1 MTKEIF
7 TNHLLTLGYRDY
19 IAARFLLHNEFIMQ
33 GITLASSSIEKYLK
47 AILAMQGKGKKDM
60 GVHMDKL
67 DKIRTLLKT
76 TYIDVT
82 EKIDERFLE
91 ILGKAY
97 SIRYY
102 DDLKGPVSFGFF
114 VNQFIGELDFSV
126 HLIDSLFIFSE
137 QNRSSYQVAILQKNE
152 HLLHNNY
159 ILQGI
164 TKKEHM
170 EKPDNGFGVY
180 IDASFPYGEV
190 HATGKGISNKY
201 DGRIYIVN
209 VKPDNQK

>member
-7 TNHLLTLGYRDY
+7 TAHLLSLGYRDY
-19 IAARFLLHNEFIMQ
+19 IAARFLLQNEFIMQ

-47 AILAMQGKGKKDM
+47 AILAMQGKGKKEM

-67 DKIRTLLKT
+67 DKIRALLKA
-76 TYIDVT
+76 TYTDVT

-126 HLIDSLFIFSE
+126 HLIDSLFTFNE
-137 QNRSSYQVAILQKNE
+137 QNKSAYQLAAHQRNE

-159 ILQGI
+159 IFQGI

-170 EKPDNGFGVY
+170 EMPDNGFGVY
-180 IDASFPYGEV
+180 IDASFPHGEV
-190 HATGKGISNKY
+190 HATAKGIRNEY

-209 VKPDNQK
+209 VKPGN